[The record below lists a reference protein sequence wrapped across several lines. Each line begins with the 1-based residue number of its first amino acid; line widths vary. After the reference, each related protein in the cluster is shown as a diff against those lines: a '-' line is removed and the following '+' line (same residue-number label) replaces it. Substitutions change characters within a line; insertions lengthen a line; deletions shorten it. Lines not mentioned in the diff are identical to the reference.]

1 MAIKAVLGCLFGDE
15 AKAKIVDAL
24 ANDFQVII
32 RFQGGSNAGHTVIIN
47 GVKNVMHLIPSGI
60 FYPNNICVL
69 ASGVVVDPVQLE
81 CEMQTLADQ
90 SINLAGRFFIDERT
104 SVVLPIHKQLDKN
117 YETLQGVNSIGTTL
131 RGIGPCYADSISR
144 IGLRMTDLKNTA
156 IIKEKLGFIYKF
168 HHIKITKDDL
178 TQQTEQLATFY
189 QRLAPHF
196 VNLPYLIEDWV
207 AEGKSILFEGAQGTL
222 LDIYFGTYPFVTS
235 SHTCAGGIAASAGLS
250 PKKVEEYIG
259 VMKAYFTRVGA
270 GPFPTELK
278 DETGDYIRQKGNEY
292 GATTGRPRRCGWFD
306 AAAAKYSVMIN
317 GIDCIALTLLDVLS
331 GLKTLK
337 ICIGYYLNKEYI
349 ESFPADALQL
359 EKCVP
364 QYLEMPGWEEDISNC
379 KTWAELPKNA
389 QDYVR
394 MIQTL
399 TGVTVRIIS
408 VGPERSQTIYI
419 DTLI

>member
-24 ANDFQVII
+24 ASDFQVIV
-32 RFQGGSNAGHTVIIN
+32 RFQGGSNAGHTVIVN

-60 FYPNNICVL
+60 FYPDNICVL
-69 ASGVVVDPVQLE
+69 ASGVVVDPLQLE
-81 CEMQTLADQ
+81 SEMQALANQDIKL
-90 SINLAGRFFIDERT
+90 SGRFFIDERT
-104 SVVLPIHKQLDKN
+104 SVVLPIHKLLDQKN
-117 YETLQGVNSIGTTL
+117 ETLQGESSIGTTL

-144 IGLRMTDLKNTA
+144 IGLRMTDLKDKTLL
-156 IIKEKLGFIYKF
+156 KEKIGFIYKF
-168 HHIKITKDDL
+168 HNETITKEEL
-178 TQQTEQLATFY
+178 IQQTKHLTAFY

-196 VNLPYLIEDWV
+196 VNLPYLIEDWT
-207 AEGKSILFEGAQGTL
+207 AQGKSILFEGAQGTL

-259 VMKAYFTRVGA
+259 VMKSYFTRVGA
-270 GPFPTELK
+270 GPFPTELN

-306 AAAAKYSVMIN
+306 ATAAKYSVMIN

-359 EKCVP
+359 HKCVP

-394 MIQTL
+394 MVQTL
-399 TGVTVRIIS
+399 TGVVVRIIS